1 MEMGRRSP
9 HRKRMN
15 KIDLRSDTVSW
26 PTPAMREAMANAAV
40 GDDVY
45 GDDPTVNELQRV
57 AAEITGMEDALF
69 VTSGTQ
75 GNFVA
80 MLAHCGR
87 GQEAII
93 GDGHHVYTAEAGNI
107 AQMGSIVPRILPLD
121 SHGQMNLGDIEG
133 SIRFGNEHHPI
144 SRLILVETTSGGR
157 NGIPLSL
164 DYLAAVREIADQH
177 GLVVHCDGA
186 RLFNAATALN
196 VPVSEI
202 TQYVD
207 SVTFCLSKGL
217 CAPIGSVLCGS
228 KDFIRRAHRARKPI
242 GGGLRQAGILAAAGL
257 VAIRD
262 IVPRLHEDHHH
273 ARMLAEGL
281 ARIPG
286 IDIKVDNVHTNL
298 VFFGLTEDAEI
309 DAPTVCQRLKDEYDI
324 LISARSP
331 RTFRAVTHY
340 WIDANVVETFLDS
353 MAAVLE
359 SASDEVVVSAD
370 TSSPYYQKQ

>member
-1 MEMGRRSP
+1 
-9 HRKRMN
+9 MN
-15 KIDLRSDTVSW
+15 KIELRSDTVSW
-26 PTPAMREAMANAAV
+26 PTAAMRDAMANAVV

-45 GDDPTVNELQRV
+45 GDDPTVNELQRIS
-57 AAEITGMEDALF
+57 AEITGMEDALF

-107 AQMGSIVPRILPLD
+107 AQFGGIVPRILPLD
-121 SHGQMNLGDIEG
+121 SRGQMSLADIEG
-133 SIRFGNEHHPI
+133 SIRYGNEHHPI
-144 SRLILVETTSGGR
+144 SRMILVETTSGGR
-157 NGIPLSL
+157 SGIPLSL
-164 DYLAAVREIADQH
+164 EYLAAVREIADQH

-217 CAPIGSVLCGS
+217 CAPVGSVLCGS
-228 KDFIRRAHRARKPI
+228 KEFIRRAHRARKPI

-286 IDIKVDNVHTNL
+286 IDIKLNNVHTNL
-298 VFFGLTEDAEI
+298 VFFGLTEDVEI
-309 DAPTVCQRLKDEYDI
+309 DAPSVCQHLKDEYGV

-340 WIDANVVETFLDS
+340 WIDANAVETFLDG
-353 MAAVLE
+353 MATVLG
-359 SASDEVVVSAD
+359 SASGLTAPVVDV
-370 TSSPYYQKQ
+370 TSPYYQKQ